1 MVSLYFF
8 LSPQRCRISHR
19 RQYASLLHWNL
30 TIPPSLW
37 PDRELR
43 KYHCPCLALTP
54 PPVAIRHLLLRNRCH
69 PDGLHGVQ
77 SKARPN
83 RNVPEEWVFSFQ
95 GTSGLSSL
103 QSKFNKNPPVS
114 RWPRRR
120 TLVVLAGLPTVR
132 FDFFSVLC
140 SRIGAKKYPVSF
152 PTRHRRRF
160 YSVFCKLVPVYL
172 LVTIWVTANV
182 SKKQSSS
189 QQIRQAVFSFGDI
202 CCSAILFYGFH
213 QELWVTEIL
222 LHKIIRLHIM
232 HPKICFTK
240 FAWFFPE
247 RLNWSYA
254 PSAWINQHFNFWSS
268 NDIYHVNFLLICFTQ
283 SKFLSARIQNPYH
296 RNLLIESFP

>member
-1 MVSLYFF
+1 MLIQHPAVLSENMVSLYFF

-19 RQYASLLHWNL
+19 RQCASLLHWNL

-43 KYHCPCLALTP
+43 KYHCPCLALAP
-54 PPVAIRHLLLRNRCH
+54 PPVAIRHLLLRNRYR

-120 TLVVLAGLPTVR
+120 TLVVLAGLHMVC

-140 SRIGAKKYPVSF
+140 SRIGAKKIPRWF
-152 PTRHRRRF
+152 PNEASKTILSHTTSHHASEDFF
-160 YSVFCKLVPVYL
+160 YK
-172 LVTIWVTANV
+172 
-182 SKKQSSS
+182 
-189 QQIRQAVFSFGDI
+189 
-202 CCSAILFYGFH
+202 
-213 QELWVTEIL
+213 
-222 LHKIIRLHIM
+222 IRLFFSRTLKLI
-232 HPKICFTK
+232 ICSF
-240 FAWFFPE
+240 
-247 RLNWSYA
+247 RMN
-254 PSAWINQHFNFWSS
+254 NQHFNFWSS

-283 SKFLSARIQNPYH
+283 SKFLLRESKIRITEICSSNPFRKYYA
-296 RNLLIESFP
+296 

>member
-1 MVSLYFF
+1 MTILVKKVF
-8 LSPQRCRISHR
+8 ISSKPTFV
-19 RQYASLLHWNL
+19 YLLC
-30 TIPPSLW
+30 PPLCE
-37 PDRELR
+37 P
-43 KYHCPCLALTP
+43 
-54 PPVAIRHLLLRNRCH
+54 
-69 PDGLHGVQ
+69 
-77 SKARPN
+77 
-83 RNVPEEWVFSFQ
+83 FSIQ
-95 GTSGLSSL
+95 ESAAGGLSY
-103 QSKFNKNPPVS
+103 KEKY
-114 RWPRRR
+114 
-120 TLVVLAGLPTVR
+120 LVG
-132 FDFFSVLC
+132 
-140 SRIGAKKYPVSF
+140 F

-182 SKKQSSS
+182 SKKQRSS

-213 QELWVTEIL
+213 QELRITERL

-240 FAWFFPE
+240 FAWFFS
-247 RLNWSYA
+247 RTLKLIICSFRMN
-254 PSAWINQHFNFWSS
+254 NQHFNFWSS

>member
-1 MVSLYFF
+1 M
-8 LSPQRCRISHR
+8 
-19 RQYASLLHWNL
+19 
-30 TIPPSLW
+30 
-37 PDRELR
+37 
-43 KYHCPCLALTP
+43 
-54 PPVAIRHLLLRNRCH
+54 
-69 PDGLHGVQ
+69 Q
-77 SKARPN
+77 SDWGK
-83 RNVPEEWVFSFQ
+83 
-95 GTSGLSSL
+95 
-103 QSKFNKNPPVS
+103 
-114 RWPRRR
+114 
-120 TLVVLAGLPTVR
+120 
-132 FDFFSVLC
+132 
-140 SRIGAKKYPVSF
+140 KKYLVGF

-213 QELWVTEIL
+213 QELRITERL